1 MLSDGAPWIRTVCEE
16 TLAGP
21 EMTFILDLFHA
32 LDCAAAAVRDAAPDE
47 GERAA
52 CMDWIRE
59 QPDTGQVAQVIAIP
73 EPHRRRSEAVAACI
87 RCCEANADRMRCNLY
102 RTRGLPVGSGV
113 VESAC
118 KKIVGNRFKKAGC
131 HWSKVGANALL
142 AIRCCLENL
151 RWPDFLEWKTCRAAA
166 A

>member
-1 MLSDGAPWIRTVCEE
+1 MDSQLGSARCRPSKRVSNNSNMPPVVLSDGVPWIRTACEE

-32 LDCAAAAVRDAAPDE
+32 LEYAAAAVRDVTPDE
-47 GERAA
+47 GERTA

-59 QPDTGQVAQVIAIP
+59 QLNAGQVTQVIAIL

-87 RCCEANADRMRCNLY
+87 RTYKANAGRMQCDLY

-118 KKIVGNRFKKAGC
+118 KKMDASENPLRFG
-131 HWSKVGANALL
+131 
-142 AIRCCLENL
+142 
-151 RWPDFLEWKTCRAAA
+151 
-166 A
+166 